1 MFSKLYN
8 KLPVINFFISS
19 SGLLFQ
25 ISALYPW
32 HNKLDDKFKKLE
44 DCIKDSIKK

>member
-1 MFSKLYN
+1 MFSKIKN
-8 KLPVINFFISS
+8 NLPILNFCVAF

-25 ISALYPW
+25 TSVLYPW

-44 DCIKDSIKK
+44 NIVQNNLKK